1 MESCSRRLKLK
12 GAKVNTKD
20 SNRNLLFTHMQSLT
34 TRLTDIQEQVEKLI
48 AFSTEQLQMHAMEIE
63 QLQGEVEKLQ
73 ASIHL
78 LDQKI
83 RDLAK

>member
-1 MESCSRRLKLK
+1 
-12 GAKVNTKD
+12 
-20 SNRNLLFTHMQSLT
+20 MQSLT